1 MLRNLKLAG
10 KPAGWPA
17 LQATEEEAA
26 RRLRLIA
33 AAERVREQLIAPDNG
48 ALLPEFRFG
57 PELANAEG
65 LYGLQMRVV
74 ACESLYEY
82 FTVLYSYRFRVQYIV
97 YGTCISL
104 SVKPYL
110 MVVTGYFSLNNFEYC
125 CHTSSASYQ
134 RTSEHSFQ
142 NIPTTYAIV
151 YSKQV

>member
-1 MLRNLKLAG
+1 MFLKLTG
-10 KPAGWPA
+10 RPAGWPA

-74 ACESLYEY
+74 ACESLCVFLGSLLSHSTSREPLTRRSY
-82 FTVLYSYRFRVQYIV
+82 FAYRIFLAQQFRTLLPHLECLIPANKRAFLADYSNNVCESVLRYISHNYNTVY
-97 YGTCISL
+97 
-104 SVKPYL
+104 
-110 MVVTGYFSLNNFEYC
+110 
-125 CHTSSASYQ
+125 
-134 RTSEHSFQ
+134 
-142 NIPTTYAIV
+142 
-151 YSKQV
+151 